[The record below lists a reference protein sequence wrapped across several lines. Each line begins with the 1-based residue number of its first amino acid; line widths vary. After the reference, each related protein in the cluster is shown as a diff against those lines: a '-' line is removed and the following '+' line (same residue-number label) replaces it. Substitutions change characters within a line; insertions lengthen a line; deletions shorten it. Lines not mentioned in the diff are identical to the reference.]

1 MNPRSRSGTPVP
13 RLYLLTPPVE
23 DPAAV
28 ARLADAMAGSDVAAV
43 LLRLP
48 DADERSLINLVKK
61 VAPAVQHRDAALLL
75 DGRDDIVARSGADGA
90 HLGNVDALVEAVPRL
105 KPKSIAG
112 VGGLTTRH
120 DAMTAGEAGADY
132 VMFGDPDET
141 GHRPSFEAIVDRVG
155 WWAEVFEVPCV
166 AYAARLDEIDALAAA
181 GADFIAVGEAVFD
194 DPRGLKAALAEAAA
208 RLDNPS
214 SAP

>member
-1 MNPRSRSGTPVP
+1 MNPRSRPGTPLP
-13 RLYLLTPPVE
+13 RLYLLTPPVN
-23 DPAAV
+23 DPAAM
-28 ARLADAMAGSDVAAV
+28 AGLADAMSGADVAAV

-61 VAPAVQHRDAALLL
+61 IAPAVQDRDAALLL
-75 DGRDDIVARSGADGA
+75 AGRDDIVARSGADGA
-90 HLGNVDALVEAVPRL
+90 HLGNVDALRDAVPRL
-105 KPKSIAG
+105 KPKNIAG
-112 VGGLTTRH
+112 VGGLHTRH

-132 VMFGDPDET
+132 VMFGDPDEA
-141 GHRPSFEAIVDRVG
+141 GNRASFDAIIDRVG

-181 GADFIAVGEAVFD
+181 GPDFVAIGGAAFD
-194 DPRGLKAALAEAAA
+194 DPRGLKTALAEASA
-208 RLDNPS
+208 RLGNRG

>member
-1 MNPRSRSGTPVP
+1 VD
-13 RLYLLTPPVE
+13 

-28 ARLADAMAGSDVAAV
+28 AGLADAMSGADVAAV

-61 VAPAVQHRDAALLL
+61 VAPAVQDRDAALLL
-75 DGRDDIVARSGADGA
+75 AGRDDIVARSGADGA
-90 HLGNVDALVEAVPRL
+90 HLGNVDALKDAVARL
-105 KPKSIAG
+105 KPKNIAG
-112 VGGLTTRH
+112 VGGLRTRH

-132 VMFGDPDET
+132 VMFGDLDEA
-141 GHRPSFEAIVDRVG
+141 GNRASFDAIIDRVG

-166 AYAARLDEIDALAAA
+166 AYAARLEEIEALAAA
-181 GADFIAVGEAVFD
+181 GADFVAIGGAVFD
-194 DPRGLKAALAEAAA
+194 DPRGLKTALAEAAA
-208 RLDNPS
+208 RLGHRG

>member
-1 MNPRSRSGTPVP
+1 VN
-13 RLYLLTPPVE
+13 
-23 DPAAV
+23 DPAAM
-28 ARLADAMAGSDVAAV
+28 AGLADAMSGADVAAV

-61 VAPAVQHRDAALLL
+61 IAPAVQDRDAALLL
-75 DGRDDIVARSGADGA
+75 AGRDDIVARSGADGA
-90 HLGNVDALVEAVPRL
+90 HLGNVDALRDAVPRL
-105 KPKSIAG
+105 KPKNIAG
-112 VGGLTTRH
+112 VGGLHTRH

-132 VMFGDPDET
+132 VMFGDPDEA
-141 GHRPSFEAIVDRVG
+141 GNRASFDAIIDRVG

-181 GADFIAVGEAVFD
+181 GADFVAIGGAAFD
-194 DPRGLKAALAEAAA
+194 DPRGLKTALAEASA
-208 RLDNPS
+208 RLGNRG

>member
-1 MNPRSRSGTPVP
+1 VD
-13 RLYLLTPPVE
+13 

-28 ARLADAMAGSDVAAV
+28 AGLADAMSGADVAAV

-61 VAPAVQHRDAALLL
+61 VAPAVQDRDAALLL
-75 DGRDDIVARSGADGA
+75 AGRDDIVARSGADGA
-90 HLGNVDALVEAVPRL
+90 HLSNVDALRDAVARL
-105 KPKSIAG
+105 KPKNIAG
-112 VGGLTTRH
+112 VGGLRTRH

-132 VMFGDPDET
+132 VMFGDPDEA
-141 GHRPSFEAIVDRVG
+141 GNRASFDAIIDRVG

-166 AYAARLDEIDALAAA
+166 AYAARLEEIDALAAA
-181 GADFIAVGEAVFD
+181 GADFVAIGGAVFD
-194 DPRGLKAALAEAAA
+194 DPRGLKTALAEAAA
-208 RLDNPS
+208 RLGKRG

>member
-28 ARLADAMAGSDVAAV
+28 AGLADAMAGTDVAAV

-48 DADERSLINLVKK
+48 DADERSLINLVRK
-61 VAPAVQHRDAALLL
+61 VAPAVQHHDAALLL

-90 HLGNVDALVEAVPRL
+90 HLGNVDALVQAVPRL

-132 VMFGDPDET
+132 VMFGDPDEA
-141 GHRPSFEAIVDRVG
+141 GHRPSFEAIIERVG

-181 GADFIAVGEAVFD
+181 GADFIAVGGAVFD
-194 DPRGLKAALAEAAA
+194 DPRGIETALAEAAA
-208 RLDNPS
+208 RLDNPR
-214 SAP
+214 PVP

>member
-1 MNPRSRSGTPVP
+1 MNPRSRPGTPLP
-13 RLYLLTPPVE
+13 RLYLLTPPVD

-28 ARLADAMAGSDVAAV
+28 ARLADAMSGTDVAAV

-61 VAPAVQHRDAALLL
+61 IAPAVQDRDAALLL
-75 DGRDDIVARSGADGA
+75 AGRDDIVARSGADGA
-90 HLGNVDALVEAVPRL
+90 HLGNVEALMDAVPRL
-105 KPKSIAG
+105 KPKNIAG
-112 VGGLTTRH
+112 VGGLQTRH

-132 VMFGDPDET
+132 VMFGDPDEA
-141 GHRPSFEAIVDRVG
+141 GNRASFDAIVDRVG

-166 AYAARLDEIDALAAA
+166 AYAARLDEIDVLAAA
-181 GADFIAVGEAVFD
+181 GADFVAIGGAAFD
-194 DPRGLKAALAEAAA
+194 DPRGLKTALAEASA
-208 RLDNPS
+208 RLGNRG

>member
-1 MNPRSRSGTPVP
+1 MNPRSRPGTPLA
-13 RLYLLTPPVE
+13 RLYLLTPPVD

-28 ARLADAMAGSDVAAV
+28 AGLADAMSGADVAAV

-61 VAPAVQHRDAALLL
+61 IAPAVQDRDAALLL
-75 DGRDDIVARSGADGA
+75 AGRDDIVARSGADGA
-90 HLGNVDALVEAVPRL
+90 HLGNVDALKDAIARL
-105 KPKSIAG
+105 KPKNIAG
-112 VGGLTTRH
+112 VGGLHTRH

-132 VMFGDPDET
+132 VLFGDPDEA
-141 GHRPSFEAIVDRVG
+141 GNRASFDAIIDRVG

-166 AYAARLDEIDALAAA
+166 AYAARLEEIDALAAA
-181 GADFIAVGEAVFD
+181 GADFVAIGGAVFD
-194 DPRGLKAALAEAAA
+194 DPRGLKTALAEAAA
-208 RLDNPS
+208 RLGNRG

>member
-1 MNPRSRSGTPVP
+1 MNPRSRPGPLP

-28 ARLADAMAGSDVAAV
+28 AGLADAMSGADVAAV
-43 LLRLP
+43 LLRLV

-61 VAPAVQHRDAALLL
+61 IAPIVQDRDAALLL
-75 DGRDDIVARSGADGA
+75 AGRDDIVARSGADGA
-90 HLGNVDALVEAVPRL
+90 HLGSVDALKDAVPRL
-105 KPKSIAG
+105 KPKNIAG
-112 VGGLTTRH
+112 VGGLQTRH

-132 VMFGDPDET
+132 VMFGDPDEA
-141 GHRPSFEAIVDRVG
+141 GNRPAFDAIIDRVG

-181 GADFIAVGEAVFD
+181 GADFVAIGAAVFD
-194 DPRGLKAALAEAAA
+194 DPRGLKTALAEAEA
-208 RLDNPS
+208 RLGHRRV
-214 SAP
+214 AP

>member
-1 MNPRSRSGTPVP
+1 MNPRSRPGTPLP
-13 RLYLLTPPVE
+13 RLYLLTRPVD

-28 ARLADAMAGSDVAAV
+28 AGLADAMSGADVAAV

-61 VAPAVQHRDAALLL
+61 IAPAVQDRDAALLL
-75 DGRDDIVARSGADGA
+75 AGRDDIVARSGADGA
-90 HLGNVDALVEAVPRL
+90 HLGNIDALMDAVPRL
-105 KPKSIAG
+105 KPKNIAG
-112 VGGLTTRH
+112 VGGLHTRH

-132 VMFGDPDET
+132 VMFGDPDEA
-141 GHRPSFEAIVDRVG
+141 GNRASFDAIIERVG

-181 GADFIAVGEAVFD
+181 GADFVAIGGAAFD
-194 DPRGLKAALAEAAA
+194 DPRGLKTALAEASA
-208 RLDNPS
+208 RLGNRG

>member
-28 ARLADAMAGSDVAAV
+28 ADLADVMAGTDVAAV

-61 VAPAVQHRDAALLL
+61 VAPAVQHHDAALLL

-90 HLGNVDALVEAVPRL
+90 HLGSVEALMDAVPRL
-105 KPKSIAG
+105 KPKNIAG
-112 VGGLTTRH
+112 VGGLATRH

-132 VMFGDPDET
+132 VMFGDPDEA
-141 GHRPSFEAIVDRVG
+141 GHRPSFEAIVERVG

>member
-1 MNPRSRSGTPVP
+1 MNPRSRPGTPLP
-13 RLYLLTPPVE
+13 RLYLLTPPVD

-28 ARLADAMAGSDVAAV
+28 AGLADVMSGTDVAAV

-61 VAPAVQHRDAALLL
+61 IAPVVQDCDTALLL
-75 DGRDDIVARSGADGA
+75 AGRDDIVARSGADGA
-90 HLGNVDALVEAVPRL
+90 HLGNVDALRDAVPRL
-105 KPKSIAG
+105 KPKNTAG
-112 VGGLTTRH
+112 VGGLHTRH

-132 VMFGDPDET
+132 VMFGDPDEA
-141 GHRPSFEAIVDRVG
+141 GNRASFDAIIDRVG

-181 GADFIAVGEAVFD
+181 GADFVAIGGAVFD
-194 DPRGLKAALAEAAA
+194 DPRGLKTALAEASA
-208 RLDNPS
+208 RLGNRG
-214 SAP
+214 SAS

>member
-1 MNPRSRSGTPVP
+1 
-13 RLYLLTPPVE
+13 VE

-28 ARLADAMAGSDVAAV
+28 AGLADAMSGADVAAV
-43 LLRLP
+43 LLRLV

-61 VAPAVQHRDAALLL
+61 IAPVVQDRDAALLL
-75 DGRDDIVARSGADGA
+75 AGRDDIVARSGADGA
-90 HLGNVDALVEAVPRL
+90 HLGNLDALRDAMPRL

-112 VGGLTTRH
+112 VGGLHSRH

-132 VMFGDPDET
+132 VMFGDPDED
-141 GHRPSFEAIVDRVG
+141 GNRAAFDAILDRVG

-181 GADFIAVGEAVFD
+181 GADFVAVGDAVFD
-194 DPRGLKAALAEAAA
+194 DPRGLKTALAEASA
-208 RLDNPS
+208 RLGHREV
-214 SAP
+214 AP